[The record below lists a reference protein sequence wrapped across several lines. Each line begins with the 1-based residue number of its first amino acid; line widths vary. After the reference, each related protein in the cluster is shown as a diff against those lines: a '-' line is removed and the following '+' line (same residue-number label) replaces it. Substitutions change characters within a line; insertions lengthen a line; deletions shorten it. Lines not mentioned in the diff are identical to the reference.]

1 MLHKIFKK
9 LYLLFYNLSH
19 NTNIKSYYASI
30 SAEYGEKVLIDKN
43 TIIESDVCIG
53 DHSYVNKNSSIENC
67 VIGKYCSI
75 SSGVYIC
82 PFEHDID
89 IITTHPIAYRFNC
102 EKQKRKPVYI
112 GNDVLI
118 SLNSIILEG
127 VTIGNG
133 AVIGAGAVVTRN
145 VEPYE
150 VVGGVPA
157 KHIRYRTDKKSIELL
172 EKMEWWNW
180 PYEKVVDKIEFLQ
193 TPIKEVITSKNI

>member
-1 MLHKIFKK
+1 M
-9 LYLLFYNLSH
+9 
-19 NTNIKSYYASI
+19 
-30 SAEYGEKVLIDKN
+30 
-43 TIIESDVCIG
+43 
-53 DHSYVNKNSSIENC
+53 
-67 VIGKYCSI
+67 
-75 SSGVYIC
+75 
-82 PFEHDID
+82 
-89 IITTHPIAYRFNC
+89 
-102 EKQKRKPVYI
+102 
-112 GNDVLI
+112 
-118 SLNSIILEG
+118 EG